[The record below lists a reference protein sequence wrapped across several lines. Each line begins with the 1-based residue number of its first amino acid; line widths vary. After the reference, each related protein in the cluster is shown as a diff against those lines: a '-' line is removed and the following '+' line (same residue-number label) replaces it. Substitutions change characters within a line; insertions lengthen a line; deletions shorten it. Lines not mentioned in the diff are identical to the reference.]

1 LYYRNPDYIIDV
13 DRLTKAVRTM
23 SEPKPVSLA
32 NRLILS
38 VGLIV
43 APVITFFLI
52 LGVAR
57 LVAAF

>member
-13 DRLTKAVRTM
+13 DRLTKAARTM
-23 SEPKPVSLA
+23 PEPKPVSLA
-32 NRLILS
+32 NRRILS